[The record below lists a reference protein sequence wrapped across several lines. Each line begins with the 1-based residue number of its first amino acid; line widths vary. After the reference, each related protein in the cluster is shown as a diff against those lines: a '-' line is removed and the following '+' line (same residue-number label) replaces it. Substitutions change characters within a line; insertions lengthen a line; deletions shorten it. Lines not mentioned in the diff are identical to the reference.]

1 MVQKGVEPEPA
12 PAPRKRASAADA
24 SKQKRG
30 RPGKQRQKNTPEPEP
45 EAGEERP
52 AGSAGVGLFASAF
65 SRPSVPPLQ
74 PSLRGLFAN
83 RSQPSPTASQPS
95 VPESAPQTPT
105 HRRIVSLADHFSQ
118 VQIAGSP
125 SQQSVRLAD
134 AFSGSPS
141 QQPVRLADAFSA
153 SQASNPTPHS
163 SGLSPPPLSSLFSYP
178 AVLAQGEDS
187 ASLRPAGAKKKPQKS
202 VATRNRRVPPA
213 K

>member
-1 MVQKGVEPEPA
+1 MQKGVEPEPA

-30 RPGKQRQKNTPEPEP
+30 RPGKQRRKNTPEPEP

-125 SQQSVRLAD
+125 SQQ
-134 AFSGSPS
+134 
-141 QQPVRLADAFSA
+141 PVRLADAFSA